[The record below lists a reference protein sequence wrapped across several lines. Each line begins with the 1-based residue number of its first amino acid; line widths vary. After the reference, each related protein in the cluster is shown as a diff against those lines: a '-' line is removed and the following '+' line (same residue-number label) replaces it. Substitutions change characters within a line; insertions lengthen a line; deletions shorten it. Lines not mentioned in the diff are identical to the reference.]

1 MAQSWLHICLLRTV
15 NQGNMAQ
22 QVLYVDPTQG
32 QDNRDGR
39 SANQPLKTITAALR
53 LSQGDTQVQL
63 QAGLY
68 TANSGE
74 QFPLVIPSGCE
85 LVGQPGGGRPTT
97 IVQGSGPVQHPVLGS
112 QVAACVLQDGAQLS
126 QVTIINTQARGI
138 GLLLAEGRPHL
149 SGVVVMKC
157 PQYGAVTLGK
167 ALPLVEDCVFE
178 DCGIAIAW
186 FTQSKG
192 QFERVFCQKNQTAL
206 MVQDS
211 AAPLILSCGLER
223 NVTGIAIA
231 DTANPVLRNNRIR
244 QNQTAGLT
252 LTGQATA
259 DLGQAEDLGN
269 NIVRLNGAMDINN
282 GSGRSLVSCGND
294 VLPQRIQGR
303 VDLIASARPDPVAV
317 PPTLFDQPTSW
328 ISSESVEPDDVE
340 ASEPPPTLRGSIQ
353 FSDMTQHWAGPF
365 VDGLAQAGTVAGFT
379 DGTFRPDRSLTRAE
393 FAAFIVANFPDV
405 PEQTAPQ
412 RFTDVSPNFWAYTA
426 LSQAQQMGFL
436 SGFPDRTLRPNEPI
450 TRIQAIVAVTNGLQL
465 TGGRVDDVGI
475 YRDRAQ
481 IPSYAVDAL
490 STATRHRLV
499 VNYPEPLI
507 LRPLETMTR
516 GEVAALIYQGRVA
529 MGESTAIDSPYI
541 VRPDTTQPV
550 FSDLTG
556 HWATAFIQGLAA
568 VNLVTGLQD
577 GRFAPDDAITRAQF
591 ATLVVNAFQPVP
603 VKPALQ
609 FQDVPSDYWAASA
622 IQQAYRGEFMAGF
635 PDFTFAPEHPLL
647 RVQTW
652 VALVNGL
659 DWATLPADE
668 HVLSPFEDAST
679 LPRYG
684 LQQTSVAIIQHL
696 IANYPDRQALR
707 PNQITTRAE
716 VCVAIYQAL
725 VALQRLPAIASE
737 YVV

>member
-1 MAQSWLHICLLRTV
+1 
-15 NQGNMAQ
+15 MAQ
-22 QVLYVDPTQG
+22 QVLYVDAEKG

-39 SANQPLKTITAALR
+39 SPNQPLKTITAALR

-85 LVGQPGGGRPTT
+85 LVGQAGGGRPTT
-97 IVQGSGPVQHPVLGS
+97 IIQGSGPVQHPVLGR
-112 QVAACVLQDGAQLS
+112 QVAASVLQDGAKLQ
-126 QVTIINTQARGI
+126 QVTVINTQAQGI
-138 GLLLAEGRPHL
+138 GLLLAEGRPQL

-167 ALPLVEDCVFE
+167 ALPLVQDCVFE
-178 DCGIAIAW
+178 NCGTAIAW

-192 QFERVFCQKNQTAL
+192 QFERVFCQNNQTAL
-206 MVQDS
+206 RIEDS

-223 NVTGIAIA
+223 NVTGVAIA

-244 QNQTAGLT
+244 QNQTVGLT

-259 DLGQAEDLGN
+259 DFGQAEDLGN
-269 NIVRLNGAMDINN
+269 NIVRLNGAMDIQN

-303 VDLIASARPDPVAV
+303 VDLIASALPDAAAV
-317 PPTLFDQPTSW
+317 PPVLFEQPTSW
-328 ISSESVEPDDVE
+328 ASSEPVEPDDADATE
-340 ASEPPPTLRGSIQ
+340 SLPMPRGSVQ
-353 FSDMTQHWAGPF
+353 FSDMAQHWAGPF
-365 VDGLAQAGTVAGFT
+365 VDALAQAGAVAGFT
-379 DGTFRPDRSLTRAE
+379 DGTFRPERSVTRAE
-393 FAAFIVANFPDV
+393 FAAFIVASFPNL
-405 PEQTAPQ
+405 PEPNAPQ

-426 LSQAQQMGFL
+426 LSQAQRMGFL
-436 SGFPDRTLRPNEPI
+436 SGFPDDTLRPSEPI
-450 TRIQAIVAVTNGLQL
+450 TRIQAIVAVANGLQL

-490 STATRHRLV
+490 STAPRQRLV
-499 VNYPEPLI
+499 VNYPDPLL

-516 GEVAALIYQGRVA
+516 GEVSALIYQGRVA
-529 MGESTAIDSPYI
+529 VGASPAIASPYI
-541 VRPDTTQPV
+541 VRPDTTQPL
-550 FSDLTG
+550 FSDLTA
-556 HWATAFIQGLAA
+556 HWASDFIQGLAA
-568 VNLVTGLQD
+568 VNLVNGLQD
-577 GRFAPDDAITRAQF
+577 GRFAPDNAITRAEF
-591 ATLVVNAFQPVP
+591 ATLVVAAFQPVP
-603 VKPALQ
+603 IKAAMQ
-609 FQDVPSDYWAASA
+609 FKDVPSDYWAASA

-635 PDFTFAPEHPLL
+635 PDLTFAPEHPLL

-659 DWATLPADE
+659 DWATLPTDE
-668 HVLSPFEDAST
+668 QVLSPFTDALT

-684 LQQTSVAIIQHL
+684 LQQTAVAVVQHL

-707 PNQITTRAE
+707 PNQVTTRAE
-716 VCVAIYQAL
+716 ACVAIYQAL

>member
-1 MAQSWLHICLLRTV
+1 
-15 NQGNMAQ
+15 MAQ
-22 QVLYVDPTQG
+22 QVLYVDPAQG
-32 QDNRDGR
+32 QDNREGR

-53 LSQGDTQVQL
+53 LSQGDTQIQL

-85 LVGQPGGGRPTT
+85 LVGQPGGGRPTA

-112 QVAACVLQDGAQLS
+112 QVAASVLQDGAKLN
-126 QVTIINTQARGI
+126 QVTIINTQAQGI
-138 GLLLAEGRPHL
+138 GLLLAEGRPQL
-149 SGVVVMKC
+149 AGVVVMKC

-167 ALPLVEDCVFE
+167 ALPFVQDCVFE
-178 DCGIAIAW
+178 DCGTAIAW

-206 MVQDS
+206 LIQDS

-231 DTANPVLRNNRIR
+231 DTANPVLRHNRIR
-244 QNQTAGLT
+244 QNQTVGLT

-259 DLGQAEDLGN
+259 DFGQAEDLGH
-269 NIVRLNGAMDINN
+269 NIVRLNGTVDIKN

-303 VDLIASARPDPVAV
+303 VDLIASARPDPAAV
-317 PPTLFDQPTSW
+317 PSILFDQPTSW
-328 ISSESVEPDDVE
+328 AAGEPVEPGGAE
-340 ASEPPPTLRGSIQ
+340 ASESPPPPQGSIQ
-353 FSDMTQHWAGPF
+353 FSDMARHWAGPF

-379 DGTFRPDRSLTRAE
+379 DGTFRPERSLTRAE

-405 PEQTAPQ
+405 SEQTTPQ

-426 LSQAQQMGFL
+426 LSQAQRLGFL
-436 SGFPDRTLRPNEPI
+436 SGFPDGTLRPHEPI

-499 VNYPEPLI
+499 VNYPDPI
-507 LRPLETMTR
+507 QLRPLETMTR
-516 GEVAALIYQGRVA
+516 GAVSALIYQGRVA
-529 MGESTAIDSPYI
+529 VGASTAIASPYI
-541 VRPDTTQPV
+541 VRPDTTQPL
-550 FSDLTG
+550 FSDLTA
-556 HWATAFIQGLAA
+556 HWARDFIQGLAA

-577 GRFAPDDAITRAQF
+577 GRFTPDDAITRAQF
-591 ATLVVNAFQPVP
+591 ATLVVKAFQPVP
-603 VKPALQ
+603 VQPAVQ
-609 FQDVPSDYWAASA
+609 FKDVPSDYWAAAA

-635 PDFTFAPEHPLL
+635 PDLTFAPEHPLL

-659 DWATLPADE
+659 DWAALPTDAL
-668 HVLSPFEDAST
+668 VLSPFADAST

-684 LQQTSVAIIQHL
+684 LQQTSVAITQNL

-707 PNQITTRAE
+707 PNQVTTRAE

-725 VALQRLPAIASE
+725 VALQRLPAIAST
-737 YVV
+737 YVI